1 MVAKL
6 SKRFVWCSTTLSLG
20 LATLGS
26 VSCASKAANQHAT
39 PYFAA
44 TPHRETVGAVDA
56 GEGDLEI
63 AGLRK
68 DMVSRPDDVDV
79 RIQLAQAYVARGLSD
94 LALEHYRLAADRFP
108 DSLKAALGLARMLHR
123 AGEKDEALARLT
135 AFLHAHPQPIAE
147 PYEWQGI
154 LNDDVGNWEASQR
167 AYETALL
174 YSSPSSAS
182 AAELRNNLGYTLLMQ
197 YHYNS
202 AAVEFRQAL
211 RIRHDFPIARNNL
224 GIALAMN
231 PDGDRKDAILNW
243 QAVSGPAAAH
253 NNMAAL
259 LIERGDYTA
268 ARKELET
275 ALGYDQ
281 QNAQAVFNLALVAE
295 RDGKPAVLP
304 QTNTQVKAARQ
315 SNPVYRFFHSWFHSP
330 AQAESQPAGPV
341 TTADRTAQSAGS
353 GNGNQVQ

>member
-1 MVAKL
+1 MVANFN
-6 SKRFVWCSTTLSLG
+6 KRLVWCSATLSLS
-20 LATLGS
+20 LASFGS
-26 VSCASKAANQHAT
+26 ISCASKAANQHST
-39 PYFAA
+39 PYFTA
-44 TPHRETVGAVDA
+44 TPHRETVNAVDA
-56 GEGDLEI
+56 GDGDLEI
-63 AGLRK
+63 AGLRRETL
-68 DMVSRPDDVDV
+68 SHPADVDV
-79 RIQLAQAYVARGLSD
+79 RIRLAQAYAVRGLPD
-94 LALEHYRLAADRFP
+94 LAVEHYRLAADRFP
-108 DSLKAALGLARMLHR
+108 DSLKAALALARMLHR
-123 AGEKDEALARLT
+123 TGEKDEALARLT
-135 AFLHAHPQPIAE
+135 AFLHAYPQPAAE

-174 YSSPSSAS
+174 YSSPTSPT
-182 AAELRNNLGYTLLMQ
+182 AAELHNNLGYAMLMQ

-211 RIRHDFPIARNNL
+211 RIKHDFVLARNNL
-224 GIALAMN
+224 GIALATN
-231 PDGDRKDAILNW
+231 PEGDRKDAILNW

-281 QNAQAVFNLALVAE
+281 QNAQAIFNLALVAE
-295 RDGKPAVLP
+295 REGKPAVLP
-304 QTNTQVKAARQ
+304 QQNTQVKAARQ

-330 AQAESQPAGPV
+330 AQEEIQPAGPV
-341 TTADRTAQSAGS
+341 TTADRADGSAGS
-353 GNGNQVQ
+353 WSGNQVR